1 MAKWL
6 GANKPPAGAEDW
18 IGFLDRGVKL
28 EGTLELMGTFRV
40 DGEVKG
46 KVRCKERLIVGES
59 GRIEGEVES
68 AILSV
73 SGKIHGTVRG
83 TQRVEI
89 LPSGQIE
96 GEVHTACLVIEAG
109 GVIEGRCHMKAEAK
123 PATAPARPMP
133 LAAPA
138 HGSSS

>member
-28 EGTLELMGTFRV
+28 EGTLELMGTFRI
-40 DGEVKG
+40 DGEVRG

-59 GRIEGEVES
+59 GRLEGEVEG
-68 AILSV
+68 AIVSV

-96 GEVHTACLVIEAG
+96 GEVHTSCLVIEAG
-109 GVIEGRCHMKAEAK
+109 GVIEGRCHMKAEPK
-123 PATAPARPMP
+123 PATAARPVALTAQP
-133 LAAPA
+133 S
-138 HGSSS
+138 GSST